1 MDWPRHPGLCDG
13 QFSFAPICDTMPKSN
28 QAFATIHRSPCTSM
42 KSGALRDLNW
52 PGLLLNTAY
61 VWALGL
67 AFAFFGRLF
76 GLDKIDIFA
85 PILTIIV
92 ALVTMWVGY
101 RVALRAGRR
110 PTLHGLVLGL
120 MVAISGFVFSYLTA
134 PVSSVDLAAF
144 FLLLLGGT
152 IGGRSAQRVLT
163 RSAV

>member
-1 MDWPRHPGLCDG
+1 ML
-13 QFSFAPICDTMPKSN
+13 
-28 QAFATIHRSPCTSM
+28 
-42 KSGALRDLNW
+42 SGALRDLNW
-52 PGLLLNTAY
+52 PGLLLNTVY

-76 GLDKIDIFA
+76 GLDKIEIFT
-85 PILTIIV
+85 PLLTIVV

-110 PTLHGLVLGL
+110 PGLHGLVLGL
-120 MVAISGFVFSYLTA
+120 MVAITGFVLTVLTA

-144 FLLLLGGT
+144 LLLLLGGT

-163 RSAV
+163 RTTP

>member
-1 MDWPRHPGLCDG
+1 
-13 QFSFAPICDTMPKSN
+13 
-28 QAFATIHRSPCTSM
+28 M

-52 PGLLLNTAY
+52 PGLVLNTVY

-76 GLDKIDIFA
+76 GLDQIDIFA
-85 PILTIIV
+85 PLLTIIV

-110 PTLHGLVLGL
+110 PMLHGLVLGF
-120 MVAISGFVFSYLTA
+120 MVAATGFALNALTD
-134 PVSSVDLAAF
+134 PVSSVDLAT
-144 FLLLLGGT
+144 FLLLVLGGT

-163 RSAV
+163 RTPV